1 MTPSPYEVLQVS
13 PTASPEEIRGAYRRL
28 IKRWHPDRC
37 PDHATATRRLQDI
50 NAAYEAVRRAPRP
63 PPTPPRAPPTP
74 PESVL
79 WRASCRDEVI
89 VLTSRRLLHRQGG
102 ASCDVLLSAIGHVN
116 LRRRASA
123 AATISV
129 RTSDR
134 TLLNIRLPTAQAV
147 RLAKLLSARTR

>member
-13 PTASPEEIRGAYRRL
+13 PTASPEEIRRAYRRL

-37 PDHATATRRLQDI
+37 ADHVTATRRLQAI
-50 NAAYEAVRRAPRP
+50 NAAYEAVRRAPP
-63 PPTPPRAPPTP
+63 APPTP

-79 WRASCRDEVI
+79 WRASRRNEVI
-89 VLTSRRLLHRQGG
+89 VLTSRRLLHRHGG
-102 ASCDVLLSAIGHVN
+102 ASYDVLLSAIGDVN
-116 LRRRASA
+116 LRRRASG

-129 RTSDR
+129 RTRDR
-134 TLLNIRLPTAQAV
+134 TLLNVQLPTAQAI

>member
-13 PTASPEEIRGAYRRL
+13 PTASPEEIRRAYRRL

-37 PDHATATRRLQDI
+37 PDHVTATRRLQAI
-50 NAAYEAVRRAPRP
+50 NAAYEAVRRAPP
-63 PPTPPRAPPTP
+63 APPTP

-79 WRASCRDEVI
+79 WRASRRNEVI
-89 VLTSRRLLHRQGG
+89 VLTSRRLLHRHGS
-102 ASCDVLLSAIGHVN
+102 ASCDVLLSAIGDVN
-116 LRRRASA
+116 LRRRASG

-129 RTSDR
+129 RTRDR
-134 TLLNIRLPTAQAV
+134 TLLNVQLPTAQAI